1 MVAGGYQVPAQS
13 GLEKFLRKQEL
24 VLPAQLAQSPSTEN
38 GDGERVGRDVD
49 SRQRNSDL
57 VRAPAA

>member
-1 MVAGGYQVPAQS
+1 MVAGGYQAPAQS
-13 GLEKFLRKQEL
+13 GLENFLRKQEL
-24 VLPAQLAQSPSTEN
+24 ALPAQLAQSPRTEN
-38 GDGERVGRDVD
+38 RGGERVGSDVD